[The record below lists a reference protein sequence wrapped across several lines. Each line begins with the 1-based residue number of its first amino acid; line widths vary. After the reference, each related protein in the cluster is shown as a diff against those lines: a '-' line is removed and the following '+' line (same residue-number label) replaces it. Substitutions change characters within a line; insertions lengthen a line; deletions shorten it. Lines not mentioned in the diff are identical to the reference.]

1 MIEIQH
7 LTIKTIKDNRTLID
21 QFQLSI
27 QKGDK
32 IVIIGEEGNG
42 KSTLLKCIYNEKL
55 VTDYCTYEGKIHKE
69 GYLLGYLSQE
79 LSAQEEMLTITELFI
94 ENSWNKELLM
104 AMDDFNIESLVS
116 DQTISD
122 FSGGERFKYR
132 FLKLLSM
139 NPDVLLLDEPTN
151 DLDIRTIDWLETYMQ
166 HTTIPII
173 FVSHDE
179 TFIKN
184 TANAIIH
191 IELTNRKQIPKYT
204 FSREPYETYLAHRE
218 NDLLK
223 QEQVARKQ
231 AADYK
236 KQMEKWHDVWNKA
249 EHQHQNVARSD
260 PRLQKKVKSLKHQ
273 KQRMDRAT
281 ENFFEIPTVEEASEF
296 RFDSSI
302 HIHRH
307 KKILELSLETLEIA
321 NKQLSQNIHL
331 SIIGPEKVAMIG
343 ENGVGKST
351 LLKRILDTL
360 NDHSSFKVGYMPQNY
375 EDLLDPNQTPI
386 RFLERTGDKEAMT
399 KAFTHLGSMKFT
411 SDEMQQKI
419 GQLSGG
425 QKAKLLLLKMIIDGC
440 ELLVLD
446 EPTRN
451 FSPLTTP
458 VLCRALAQYGGAI
471 ISVSHDRRY
480 LKEVATT
487 IYELTND
494 GLIKK

>member
-1 MIEIQH
+1 MIEIQN
-7 LTIKTIKDNRTLID
+7 LTIKTTKDNRTLID
-21 QFQLSI
+21 QSQLSI

-42 KSTLLKCIYNEKL
+42 KSTLLKCIYNEQL
-55 VTDYCTYEGKIHKE
+55 LTDYCTYEGKIHKD

-79 LSAQEEMLTITELFI
+79 LSAQEKMLTITKLFI
-94 ENSWNKELLM
+94 ENSWNKELLI
-104 AMDDFNIESLVS
+104 AMDDFRIESLVS
-116 DQTISD
+116 NQTISD

-151 DLDIRTIDWLETYMQ
+151 DLDIGTIEWLETFMQ
-166 HTTIPII
+166 QTTIPIL

-191 IELTNRKQIPKYT
+191 IELTNRKQTPKYT

-231 AADYK
+231 AVDYK

-249 EHQHQNVARSD
+249 EHQHQHVSRSD
-260 PRLQKKVKSLKHQ
+260 PRLQKKVKSLKNQ
-273 KQRMDRAT
+273 KKRMDRAT
-281 ENFFEIPTVEEASEF
+281 DNFIEIPSVEEASEF
-296 RFDSSI
+296 YFDSSI
-302 HIHRH
+302 HVHRH
-307 KKILELSLETLEIA
+307 KKILDLSLETLEIA
-321 NKQLSQNIHL
+321 NKQLSKNIKL
-331 SIIGPEKVAMIG
+331 SIIGPEKVAIIG

-351 LLKRILDTL
+351 LLKRIIDTL
-360 NDHSSFKVGYMPQNY
+360 KDHSSFKIGYMPQNY
-375 EDLLDPNQTPI
+375 EELLDPNQTPI
-386 RFLERTGDKEAMT
+386 SFLERTGDKEAMT
-399 KAFTHLGSMKFT
+399 KAFTHMGSVKFT

-425 QKAKLLLLKMIIDGC
+425 QKAKLLLLKMIMDGC
-440 ELLVLD
+440 EILILD

-458 VLCRALAQYGGAI
+458 VLCHALAQYSGAI

-487 IYELTND
+487 IYELTNE

>member
-7 LTIKTIKDNRTLID
+7 LTIRTIKDNRTLID

-27 QKGDK
+27 EKGDK

-55 VTDYCTYEGKIHKE
+55 MTDYYTFEGKIHKD

-79 LSAQEEMLTITELFI
+79 LSAQEEVLTITELFLD
-94 ENSWNKELLM
+94 NSWNKALLM
-104 AMDDFNIESLVS
+104 AMDDFKIQSLVS

-151 DLDIRTIDWLETYMQ
+151 DLDIGTIDWLEAYMQ
-166 HTTIPII
+166 QTTIPII

-184 TANAIIH
+184 TANGIIH
-191 IELTNRKQIPKYT
+191 MELTNRKQIPKYT

-218 NDLLK
+218 NDLRK

-231 AADYK
+231 ADDYK

-281 ENFFEIPTVEEASEF
+281 ENFFEIPIVEEASEF

-321 NKQLSQNIHL
+321 NKQLSQNINL
-331 SIIGPEKVAMIG
+331 SIIGPEKVAIIG

-360 NDHSSFKVGYMPQNY
+360 KDRSSLKIGYMPQNY

-425 QKAKLLLLKMIIDGC
+425 QKAKLLLLKMIMDGC
-440 ELLVLD
+440 ELLILD

-458 VLCRALAQYGGAI
+458 VLCHALAQYGGAI

-480 LKEVATT
+480 LKEVVST